1 MLFAVLGVLC
11 LARFRRRGGHAFS
24 AAWLGWLVLGFAF
37 LGAAVT

>member
-11 LARFRRRGGHAFS
+11 LARFRHNSDRLLS
-24 AAWLGWLVLGFAF
+24 AGWLGWLVLGFTF